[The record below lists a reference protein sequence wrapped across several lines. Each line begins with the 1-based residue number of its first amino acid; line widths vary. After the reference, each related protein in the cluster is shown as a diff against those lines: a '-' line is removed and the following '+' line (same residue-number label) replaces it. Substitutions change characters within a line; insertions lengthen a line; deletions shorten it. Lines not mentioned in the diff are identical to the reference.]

1 MKSAHP
7 TSKQSKALA
16 TDSELEGR
24 RRERSISSLAVKAAS
39 IVGISTGIL
48 VALLARFAFSAPAI
62 PLFFVSAIVSTV
74 ACLIAVSIVTSRRVK
89 KGRELAKKIVQ
100 LGIAA
105 EDSVAT
111 HGDELEMLLHEL
123 DQASRS
129 VSERIT
135 RLRRI
140 ENYRQEF
147 LGDVSHE
154 LQTPI
159 FAVEGFAETL
169 LEGALE
175 DPSVNRS
182 FVEKIHRNARR
193 LSALVNDLS
202 DISQIETGSLR
213 MSRVSFDP
221 AQLAQESVEAL
232 ELAADQSGV
241 QLFTF
246 IGQGVGPV
254 VGDRE
259 RVRQVVLN
267 LLTNGIKYNNPGGS
281 VELALWRSSEAEI
294 TFSVRDDGIGISAE
308 DIPRVTERFFRVDK
322 SRSRERG
329 GTGLGLAIV
338 KHIVEAHST
347 ALQIQSR
354 PGHGSTFSFAL
365 PVAGQSFP
373 QQTVPPQET

>member
-1 MKSAHP
+1 
-7 TSKQSKALA
+7 LA
-16 TDSELEGR
+16 TDSELENP
-24 RRERSISSLAVKAAS
+24 RRERTIPGLALKAAS
-39 IVGISTGIL
+39 IVGISTGLGVAL
-48 VALLARFAFSAPAI
+48 VARFVFSVPAVPLAVVSLLLSGIAT
-62 PLFFVSAIVSTV
+62 FVVVSVVTV
-74 ACLIAVSIVTSRRVK
+74 RRLK
-89 KGRELAKKIVQ
+89 TGREIASNMIE
-100 LGIAA
+100 LGLSPADD
-105 EDSVAT
+105 ET
-111 HGDELEMLLHEL
+111 HGDELDMLLHEL

-129 VSERIT
+129 VRERIT

-232 ELAADQSGV
+232 EFVADQSGI

-259 RVRQVVLN
+259 RIRQVVLN
-267 LLTNGIKYNNPGGS
+267 LLTNGIKYNNPGGT
-281 VELALWRSSEAEI
+281 VELALWRNNDEEV
-294 TFSVRDDGIGISAE
+294 TFSVRDDGIGISVE

-338 KHIVEAHST
+338 KHIVEAHGSV
-347 ALQIQSR
+347 LQIQSR

-365 PVAGQSFP
+365 PATRQSG
-373 QQTVPPQET
+373 PPQTSPPEET

>member
-1 MKSAHP
+1 MGTGSDRDSAAAP
-7 TSKQSKALA
+7 PSSALALKTALLIGLASGIVALPVAFFGSFNSGWIAAAAIGASIIAAYLVVELLILRRIRAVSNLASSLKALGAPLEEEAQIGGDEIDGLTA
-16 TDSELEGR
+16 TLKDTQASV
-24 RRERSISSLAVKAAS
+24 RERIS
-39 IVGISTGIL
+39 
-48 VALLARFAFSAPAI
+48 
-62 PLFFVSAIVSTV
+62 
-74 ACLIAVSIVTSRRVK
+74 
-89 KGRELAKKIVQ
+89 
-100 LGIAA
+100 
-105 EDSVAT
+105 
-111 HGDELEMLLHEL
+111 
-123 DQASRS
+123 
-129 VSERIT
+129 

-213 MSRVSFDP
+213 MNLLPFDP
-221 AQLAQESVEAL
+221 KQLAQESIEAL
-232 ELAADQSGV
+232 EMSAEQSGV
-241 QLFTF
+241 QLHSF
-246 IGQGVGPV
+246 IGRNVGQAT
-254 VGDRE
+254 GDRE
-259 RVRQVVLN
+259 RIRQVLLN

-281 VELALWRSSEAEI
+281 VELAIWQAGPDEI
-294 TFSVRDDGIGISAE
+294 TFSITDDGIGIEKEEVA
-308 DIPRVTERFFRVDK
+308 RVTERFYRVDK

-338 KHIVEAHST
+338 KHIVEAHGSS
-347 ALQIQSR
+347 LQIQSR
-354 PGHGSTFSFAL
+354 PGHGSTFAFTL
-365 PVAGQSFP
+365 PIAPGVSKTESTP
-373 QQTVPPQET
+373 DHP